1 MVAMSALKKAAA
13 AKTSNSMATAFT
25 KDNNNHTAA
34 AQSSSTPAL
43 NNEMTVDVSAKD
55 CTSTN
60 AAAKTTTQLHSSPP
74 PLKFIDI
81 DPNQRL
87 PLPTPLPN
95 KELLKKAEEVVY
107 WAISS
112 KHENSAVNQLS
123 STADNNNDNSNN
135 HTNNRNKAI
144 EATRQHALLTDLL
157 SRKHN
162 PTQLLYTL
170 HALISSNSGNEL
182 DRLVTHPKLH
192 AQLLHLLLR
201 LDPFTPGVDG
211 GNMIRELQSIRKLEK
226 RQQQQE
232 EQEHQQQEQQLQQQ
246 QQQQKKKKKSVV
258 TIDESAIQHKI
269 QYKYLSPTQ
278 PYYNYQIANIYLH
291 LIISLI
297 SNNSILCVSAVRS
310 IWGLLTDFGGR
321 WMEDAMR
328 RMEGRRKWRRRLRMG
343 VRRRRE
349 LEKLQRQQQQEQFML
364 LQEQGQQM
372 EGNGD
377 DKDDDENDNSPLH
390 KRQRVDDKESSL
402 LTTPTTPP
410 AAVSIEKQLAELGTD
425 KEDLD
430 KDEVFDDE
438 PEGERIVPGMSGLTV
453 DFVKDVFFPKAKK
466 EDNGGKE
473 DGVVGGNDS
482 FSEEEEIICSD
493 RLASGRVHRLLLTL
507 LNIFRLC
514 PRSKSDLLREI
525 SNNFPH
531 YKTCPPA
538 LYQWYSHICLQL
550 LHLVP
555 TMEGPIMSMFVD
567 KALDMDVEIKIDD
580 KGGVFLDSSAGNNGD
595 GGGGGVVEYVNNS
608 TDESNGAGV
617 VTTTSPLPKKRSFQ
631 YLSQDSQAI
640 SATNTPNNSA
650 VDTTAEDES
659 DHINEIAERLDTL
672 MTVLYEHI
680 IHATTF
686 SPDSLS
692 EAMMAAV
699 NARKIYRHL
708 DEVFDKKVRTTD
720 RSKFVQFVF
729 FVLFGREND
738 ALEAVGRLMAKRGQ
752 VVKKDVKNDSSIGD
766 DADADLLNHNMDPL
780 YRGFSA
786 RLIDVFFNPSYAGD
800 VPRQTVVCYL
810 ASFVSRAKY
819 VCPETVC
826 ECIAALLRW
835 AEIYVVAQQESQKKK
850 GRPTLRRSASSTLS
864 LSAQQQ
870 PCEVHGLFY
879 TSCQAAF
886 YLMCFRG
893 VEAIQY
899 YRNAFEHRDDPDSP
913 YADPESVDIGPQ
925 RWRFLCSHEL
935 QPLKYCLESVR
946 LEFLHIA
953 EDLDLFLDQGED
965 DELPRREESK
975 AFLDG
980 LWNSISKEGR
990 QETTTKMKPNATP
1003 ARRRSTIIST
1013 AAIQE
1018 KKRLDG
1024 GVGGLG
1030 KGSNPLGS
1038 FFPFDPYLLQKSYE
1052 HIHPYYRN
1060 WEDCIPTSSLDAEED
1075 EIDVSADM
1083 SDIEDDEVDDEQ
1095 VEEEEEDDDDDNE
1108 DEDEEEDEDED
1119 DHSKADAN
1127 TTAKQPSSS
1136 TLNDESFDVD
1146 FRRSRALSTGSQCSW

>member
-1 MVAMSALKKAAA
+1 MVAIMSALNKTAAA
-13 AKTSNSMATAFT
+13 AKTETTAFT
-25 KDNNNHTAA
+25 KDNDNHAAA
-34 AQSSSTPAL
+34 AQSSSTAL
-43 NNEMTVDVSAKD
+43 NNEITVDNGVTD
-55 CTSTN
+55 CASTN
-60 AAAKTTTQLHSSPP
+60 AAAKGTTTQLHSSPP

-87 PLPTPLPN
+87 PLPTPPPN
-95 KELLKKAEEVVY
+95 KELLKKAEEAVY

-123 STADNNNDNSNN
+123 SSAAVDNNNNNDNSNN
-135 HTNNRNKAI
+135 SNRSKAI

-157 SRKHN
+157 SRKQN
-162 PTQLLYTL
+162 PTQLLYAL
-170 HALISSNSGNEL
+170 HAIISSNSGNEL

-211 GNMIRELQSIRKLEK
+211 GNMIRELQSIRKLEQK
-226 RQQQQE
+226 QQQQE
-232 EQEHQQQEQQLQQQ
+232 LQQDQEQQQ
-246 QQQQKKKKKSVV
+246 QQTVKKKKSVV

-269 QYKYLSPTQ
+269 QNKYLVPTQ
-278 PYYNYQIANIYLH
+278 PYYQYQIANIYLH

-321 WMEDAMR
+321 WMEDAMK
-328 RMEGRRKWRRRLRMG
+328 RMEGRRRWRRRLRMG
-343 VRRRRE
+343 LRRRRE
-349 LEKLQRQQQQEQFML
+349 LEKLRLQQQQL
-364 LQEQGQQM
+364 M
-372 EGNGD
+372 EGLENGD
-377 DKDDDENDNSPLH
+377 DKDDSENDKSPLH
-390 KRQRVDDKESSL
+390 KRQKIDVTESSL
-402 LTTPTTPP
+402 STTSPP
-410 AAVSIEKQLAELGTD
+410 AAVSIEKQLAELGTE
-425 KEDLD
+425 KEGVV
-430 KDEVFDDE
+430 DEDEFIDE
-438 PEGERIVPGMSGLTV
+438 PEGDRIVPGMSGLTV
-453 DFVKDVFFPKAKK
+453 DFVKDVFFSKTKK
-466 EDNGGKE
+466 EDDGGKK
-473 DGVVGGNDS
+473 DGGG
-482 FSEEEEIICSD
+482 FEEEIICSD

-514 PRSKSDLLREI
+514 PRSKSDLLREV

-580 KGGVFLDSSAGNNGD
+580 KGGVFLDSSAGNGD
-595 GGGGGVVEYVNNS
+595 GGGVDVVDYVNDAN
-608 TDESNGAGV
+608 ESNGAGV
-617 VTTTSPLPKKRSFQ
+617 TTSPLPKKRSFQ
-631 YLSQDSQAI
+631 YLSHGSQAI

-650 VDTTAEDES
+650 LDTTAEDES

-680 IHATTF
+680 IQATTF

-699 NARKIYRHL
+699 NARRMYRHL

-752 VVKKDVKNDSSIGD
+752 AVKDVKKHSIGD
-766 DADADLLNHNMDPL
+766 GADDDLLNHNMDPL

-786 RLIDVFFNPSYAGD
+786 KLIDVFFNPSYAGD

-850 GRPTLRRSASSTLS
+850 GRPSLRRSASSTLS

-899 YRNAFEHRDDPDSP
+899 YRNAFEHRNDPESP

-953 EDLDLFLDQGED
+953 EDLDLFLDQSED

-980 LWNSISKEGR
+980 LWNSISKEGK
-990 QETTTKMKPNATP
+990 QETSTTKMKPNTTP

-1038 FFPFDPYLLQKSYE
+1038 FFPFDPYLLQKSYQ

-1060 WEDCIPTSSLDAEED
+1060 WEDCIPTSSLDVD
-1075 EIDVSADM
+1075 EYEVDVSADM
-1083 SDIEDDEVDDEQ
+1083 SDIEVDEDDDEQ
-1095 VEEEEEDDDDDNE
+1095 VEEEEEDDE
-1108 DEDEEEDEDED
+1108 EEEDEEEEED
-1119 DHSKADAN
+1119 DRSEASNPLPDAN
-1127 TTAKQPSSS
+1127 STAKQPSS